1 MRCAH
6 RTTLRSR
13 GGFTLI
19 EVLLAAGLLVAG
31 MSMILGVFNFGSAM
45 SRTAELRSL
54 ASGTI
59 EAIMHDLE
67 ESLFLIN
74 DDGTVGEPRVILER
88 PVPGRTGV
96 VYSVTTTGNPNSVDP
111 EEVGL
116 GAGLPKEYVVEI
128 NVQWQS
134 SGVKKNETWTTL
146 MLREQPFGARMRQ
159 LIGSGT

>member
-1 MRCAH
+1 MNSRLGTA
-6 RTTLRSR
+6 RRER

-54 ASGTI
+54 ASGTV

-67 ESLFLIN
+67 ESLFQIN
-74 DDGTVGEPRVILER
+74 EDGTAGEPRVIVDR
-88 PVPGRTGV
+88 PVPGREGV
-96 VYSVTTTGNPNSVDP
+96 VYSVTATGNVKSIDP
-111 EEVGL
+111 EEVGM
-116 GAGLPKEYVVEI
+116 GAGFPREYVVEI

-134 SGVKKNETWTTL
+134 SGVKKNESWTTI
-146 MLREQPFGARMRQ
+146 MLREQQFGARMRR
-159 LIGSGT
+159 LIGTGG